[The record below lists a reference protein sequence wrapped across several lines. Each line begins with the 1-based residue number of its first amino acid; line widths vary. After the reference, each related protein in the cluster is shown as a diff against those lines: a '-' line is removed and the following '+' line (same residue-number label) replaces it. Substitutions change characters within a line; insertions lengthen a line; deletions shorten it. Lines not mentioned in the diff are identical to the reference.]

1 MPNKDPL
8 VFTTRSYRY
17 LGERMAERGLEL
29 GQTHVREFPD
39 GERYIRMECQFDA
52 RHVVVVGGTISD
64 PDTLELYD
72 LASELANEARSLTI
86 LIPYFGYS
94 TMERRVRRG
103 EVVTA
108 KTRARLLS
116 SIPSA
121 DYGNHVLFFDL
132 HTAGLP
138 HYLEGGVRH
147 AHVYGRPVVK
157 KLIAKLGGD
166 DYVVASADSGRA
178 DWVESLANDLG
189 VGVSFVYKKRLGD
202 YSTEVT
208 AVRAMV
214 ENKTVVIYD
223 DMIRTG
229 TSLLHAAEAYL
240 MAGAREVAAVATHGV
255 LPGEALQKLKASG
268 LFTRIAVTDSHP
280 RAVELQD
287 DDFLHVETAAGLF
300 VDYLRGEV
308 KGW

>member
-1 MPNKDPL
+1 MPNQDPL

-29 GQTHVREFPD
+29 GKTHMREFPD
-39 GERYIRMECQFDA
+39 GERYIRIESPFDA

-94 TMERRVRRG
+94 TMERRIRRG

-157 KLIAKLGGD
+157 QLIKKLGGA

-202 YSTEVT
+202 YSTQVT
-208 AVRAMV
+208 AVQAMV
-214 ENKTVVIYD
+214 EGRCVVIYD

-240 MAGAREVAAVATHGV
+240 KAGAREVSAVATHGV
-255 LPGEALQKLKASG
+255 LPGEAIQKLKKSG
-268 LFTRIAVTDSHP
+268 LLTRIAVTDSHP
-280 RAVELQD
+280 RAVEMQ